1 MDTKF
6 VRFPVILFFLFC
18 FVECH
23 SVTAAE
29 SVGDVSQI
37 KVYWN
42 PSPEDDLAG
51 YKIYYGELSGKYA
64 FHDVSGRETSYTL
77 SGLIPGKTYYIALTA
92 YDYSGNESA
101 YSDELIY
108 TDIDQDGLL
117 DAWEIDHGL
126 DPSDGG
132 SININNGPEGDPDGD
147 GITNS
152 QEYEKGTNPNLDTK
166 WVEFPYTGGTEKGT
180 FDNPYNTVEEGA
192 HALEFGGEL
201 IIKAGKTDETLMLTK
216 KMILDTSGGEV
227 TIGEE

>member
-1 MDTKF
+1 MNTQF
-6 VRFPVILFFLFC
+6 VRFPGILFFLLC
-18 FVECH
+18 FFECNFLP
-23 SVTAAE
+23 TAEAVVDA
-29 SVGDVSQI
+29 SHV

-51 YKIYYGELSGKYA
+51 YKIYYGELSRKYS
-64 FHDVSGRETSYTL
+64 FHDVAGVETSYTL

-92 YDYSGNESA
+92 YDYAGNESA

-108 TDIDQDGLL
+108 TDNDKDGLL
-117 DAWEIDHGL
+117 DTWEIANGL
-126 DPSDGG
+126 DPSDDG

-147 GITNS
+147 GITNKL
-152 QEYEKGTNPNLDTK
+152 EYEKGTNPTLDTK
-166 WVEFPYTGGTEKGT
+166 WVEFPFTGTEKGT

-192 HALEFGGEL
+192 DALEVGGEL
-201 IIKAGKTDETLMLTK
+201 IIKAGKSNEALMITK